1 MNFDFNY
8 LVKKCVLDVCTE
20 IKKDDNMEIIKN
32 DILNPVIEHVI
43 FQITPYFLKVL
54 ISIII
59 LIIVLI
65 ILFFLNLRIIYK

>member
-1 MNFDFNY
+1 MIFDYNY
-8 LVKKCVLDVCTE
+8 LIKKSIIDVCNE
-20 IKKDDNMEIIKN
+20 IKKDDNMEIIKT

-54 ISIII
+54 IAIII

-65 ILFFLNLRIIYK
+65 ILIFLNLRIIYK